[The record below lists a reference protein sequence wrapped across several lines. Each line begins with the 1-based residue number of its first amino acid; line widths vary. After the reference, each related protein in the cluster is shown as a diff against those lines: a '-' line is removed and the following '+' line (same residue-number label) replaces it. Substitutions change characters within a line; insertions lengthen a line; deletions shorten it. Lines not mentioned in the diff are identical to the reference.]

1 MNEDLNQQRSG
12 TVIFIDAIMLTVHIS
27 IISSG
32 NLTFNVAIS
41 LIVFESRYFVRMLNI
56 SVVPN
61 YRTWC
66 LCFFS
71 VETKCLKEK
80 SAAVL
85 HKYYESKNHQKK
97 QIQTGG

>member
-1 MNEDLNQQRSG
+1 
-12 TVIFIDAIMLTVHIS
+12 MLPYHWYAV
-27 IISSG
+27 
-32 NLTFNVAIS
+32 
-41 LIVFESRYFVRMLNI
+41 ESRNFVRMLNI
-56 SVVPN
+56 SEVPN

-66 LCFFS
+66 VYFFS

>member
-1 MNEDLNQQRSG
+1 MG
-12 TVIFIDAIMLTVHIS
+12 TMGINVN
-27 IISSG
+27 SSE

-41 LIVFESRYFVRMLNI
+41 LTAVENGYFITMLNI
-56 SVVPN
+56 SEVPVVE
-61 YRTWC
+61 
-66 LCFFS
+66 LDVFFS

>member
-1 MNEDLNQQRSG
+1 MNQQRSC
-12 TVIFIDAIMLTVHIS
+12 TLTFIETNALSIDISVIFTWS
-27 IISSG
+27 
-32 NLTFNVAIS
+32 LTFNAAIS
-41 LIVFESRYFVRMLNI
+41 LIAVECGYFVRMLNMCEV
-56 SVVPN
+56 SH
-61 YRTWC
+61 YRIWC
-66 LCFFS
+66 LYFFS